1 MTKSCEQHMLSLVG
15 PKPPPLP
22 TEQEEGERF
31 PVFLPS
37 PARTHHWFRCEAG
50 SGKRRNS
57 TLKVV
62 FARFNLAEE
71 QDPPPHLGQQLQQQK
86 ARSSLCSL
94 HLLSRPWRIIL
105 LASICDRPRHHLVC
119 MLHETV

>member
-37 PARTHHWFRCEAG
+37 PAITHHSFRCEAG

-71 QDPPPHLGQQLQQQK
+71 QDPPPPSRSAVAATKSSIVVMQSASLVPALENHTTSIHL
-86 ARSSLCSL
+86 RPPSSSSCLYA
-94 HLLSRPWRIIL
+94 P
-105 LASICDRPRHHLVC
+105 
-119 MLHETV
+119 

>member
-71 QDPPPHLGQQLQQQK
+71 QEPPPPISVSSCSNKKLDRRYAVCISCPGLGE
-86 ARSSLCSL
+86 SYY
-94 HLLSRPWRIIL
+94 
-105 LASICDRPRHHLVC
+105 
-119 MLHETV
+119 